1 MSGKKLFYWGVGLG
15 LFIALVVY
23 GNKVLQ
29 KTSMMEVMVMSIGHG
44 KGWGGWFPICLQW
57 LLYALYQFLESE
69 QKEIE
74 TLNCCYLYPNFEKA
88 GRDLGR

>member
-1 MSGKKLFYWGVGLG
+1 
-15 LFIALVVY
+15 
-23 GNKVLQ
+23 
-29 KTSMMEVMVMSIGHG
+29 MSIGHG

>member
-1 MSGKKLFYWGVGLG
+1 MSGEKLFYWGVGLG
-15 LFIALVVY
+15 LFITLVVY

-29 KTSMMEVMVMSIGHG
+29 KTSMMEVMVMGIGHG
-44 KGWGGWFPICLQW
+44 KGWG
-57 LLYALYQFLESE
+57 ALYQFLESE